1 MNNKEIGINLWYV
14 IDADNFIF
22 LLKAKMYLVEGS
34 EEEKLNFL
42 QGRSLLDFEVAKDYL
57 IQPHFNNV
65 VDRVMYLAI
74 PKDIQ
79 INMGDDIEL
88 FIEIME
94 EMNKEISAL
103 SQFEIPKQPL
113 VCITPLRLNSD
124 NLVVPYDSME
134 RMDLL

>member
-14 IDADNFIF
+14 TDADNFIF

-42 QGRSLLDFEVAKDYL
+42 EGRSHLDFEVAKDYL
-57 IQPHFNNV
+57 IQPHFHNV

-94 EMNKEISAL
+94 EMNKEISGL
-103 SQFEIPKQPL
+103 SQYEIPKQPL
-113 VCITPLRLNSD
+113 VCITPLRLTSD
-124 NLVVPYDSME
+124 KLVVPYDFME